1 MIDQQIRLQLGEMDA
16 EVIQRVASA
25 IVGWSDHR
33 QAQIIQDWADTDTDT
48 AVRETCR
55 KAGIDV
61 DGTPAHVPDIP
72 ELVERLAKEN
82 AKLRDAAD
90 AMFAA
95 LNDCREDTCELI
107 AERDWWKD
115 EPRCRYDV
123 RYQEMKDRLNAAI
136 TALAA
141 YQATKPA

>member
-1 MIDQQIRLQLGEMDA
+1 MTDQEIRLQFGEMTAA
-16 EVIQRVASA
+16 EMRLARA
-25 IVGWSDHR
+25 IVGWHER
-33 QAQIIQDWADTDTDT
+33 QVEDIKKWDQIKEM
-48 AVRETCR
+48 AVDNVLR
-55 KAGIDV
+55 IL
-61 DGTPAHVPDIP
+61 P
-72 ELVERLAKEN
+72 ELN
-82 AKLRDAAD
+82 ASPSWEDAANNVRTFIDGLKSEQASLRAAAD
-90 AMFAA
+90 AMFTA

-141 YQATKPA
+141 YQATKP

>member
-1 MIDQQIRLQLGEMDA
+1 MTDQQIRLQFGEMN
-16 EVIQRVASA
+16 ASEMRLARA
-25 IVGWSDHR
+25 IVGWHEAE
-33 QAQIIQDWADTDTDT
+33 Q
-48 AVRETCR
+48 
-55 KAGIDV
+55 
-61 DGTPAHVPDIP
+61 
-72 ELVERLAKEN
+72 
-82 AKLRDAAD
+82 AKLRAAAD

>member
-1 MIDQQIRLQLGEMDA
+1 MPTMQLPHNTMTDQQIRLQLGEIDA

-33 QAQIIQDWADTDTDT
+33 QAQLIQDWADTDT

-55 KAGIDV
+55 KAGLDV

-82 AKLRDAAD
+82 AKLRAA
-90 AMFAA
+90 
-95 LNDCREDTCELI
+95 
-107 AERDWWKD
+107 
-115 EPRCRYDV
+115 V
-123 RYQEMKDRLNAAI
+123 H
-136 TALAA
+136 
-141 YQATKPA
+141 QATKP

>member
-1 MIDQQIRLQLGEMDA
+1 MTDQQIRLQFGEMNADEMRLA
-16 EVIQRVASA
+16 RA
-25 IVGWSDHR
+25 IVGWHEAE
-33 QAQIIQDWADTDTDT
+33 QAQIIQDWADTDT
-48 AVRETCR
+48 AVREICR
-55 KAGIDV
+55 KAGLDV

-82 AKLRDAAD
+82 AKLRATAD

-141 YQATKPA
+141 YQAIKP